1 MNIKLSKSILLC
13 MLTSAVQQVYAD
25 SNENF
30 QIKPVLDLS
39 LGLFSSDKSYSAGVQ
54 DSSPSWQEAYAK
66 YGFEGAYF
74 LKSSSVYFGANA
86 VSSATFGDGD
96 AAGYSNGSERRTALE
111 KLKVGWKNSVEKGA
125 EPTLDVSLG
134 RQKVVLGDG
143 FIVSNDALNL
153 GKGVADGELDRGG
166 AYYLTPRQSFE
177 FAAVIDYSPIESLKT
192 RWAYLKSDNKAQYEP
207 EMIAADWQYQR
218 PKYSLGFTYLNILE
232 LNDNGLSLRHDLKDY
247 ALRGKYKLTEQLEFS
262 AEAVYQ
268 EQKKDTESA
277 GYAKLSYQL
286 PNTAFTPELS
296 YRYSVFS
303 DNYDSLFYGNPQP
316 GFGTWFQGEIAGSY
330 AGPFNTN
337 AYIHQISLQA
347 YPSEKW
353 IVGLLGYKFDSKN
366 KNIADLNAYEIDAF
380 AVYMPTPQISV
391 VPLFGLYNPKQDSNS
406 GGSQMLDNKMNMY
419 GQLTMQYSF

>member
-1 MNIKLSKSILLC
+1 MNIKFGKSILLC
-13 MLTSAVQQVYAD
+13 MLTSAVQQIYAD
-25 SNENF
+25 SNEKLH
-30 QIKPVLDLS
+30 IKPVLDLS

-54 DSSPSWQEAYAK
+54 DRSPVWQEAYAK
-66 YGFEGAYF
+66 YGFEGTYL

-111 KLKVGWKNSVEKGA
+111 ELKIGWKNSAEKGA
-125 EPTLDVSLG
+125 ESVWDVSLG

-177 FAAVIDYSPIESLKT
+177 FAAVVDYAPMEYLKT

-207 EMIAADWQYQR
+207 EMLAADWQYQR
-218 PKYSLGFTYLNILE
+218 PKYSLGLTYLNILE
-232 LNDNGLSLRHDLKDY
+232 INDHGLNLRQDLKDY

-262 AEAVYQ
+262 AEAVHQ
-268 EQKKDTESA
+268 EQKKNTESA

-303 DNYDSLFYGNPQP
+303 DYYDSLFYGNPQP

-337 AYIHQISLQA
+337 AQIHQISLLA

-380 AVYMPTPQISV
+380 AVYMPTPKISV
-391 VPLFGLYNPKQDSNS
+391 VPLFGLYNPKRDSQS
-406 GGSQMLDNKMNMY
+406 GGSQLPDNKMNMY
-419 GQLTMQYSF
+419 GQLTIQYSY